1 MTTIAMPAIPDPS
14 KTPAGT
20 ARAAPSKK
28 AGHIPDALMQGAGH
42 GRVNAQQGRQRR
54 EVRLAARA
62 TSASAA
68 AARAR

>member
-28 AGHIPDALMQGAGH
+28 PATYRMPSC
-42 GRVNAQQGRQRR
+42 R
-54 EVRLAARA
+54 ERA
-62 TSASAA
+62 TVG
-68 AARAR
+68 